1 MLPKIKTIL
10 YATDLGPDAP
20 FVFRYAL
27 ALGRQHQ
34 AAIVA
39 VHGLEPLS
47 RFGQSLIEQ
56 YISHDSSEEIHEKAR
71 NAVKG
76 QLQQRLEQLC
86 TEECNGAADCQN
98 LVSSIRVVE
107 GYPDQ
112 VILEVADDCSADL
125 IIMGAHRHSMVGEV
139 VLGSTARKVLHNAN
153 RPVLVVKIPKS

>member
-1 MLPKIKTIL
+1 MLPEIKTIL

-20 FVFRYAL
+20 LVFRYAL

-47 RFGQSLIEQ
+47 PFGQSLVEQ
-56 YISHDSSEEIHEKAR
+56 YISHDSSEEIHVKAR
-71 NAVKG
+71 DAVKG
-76 QLQQRLEQLC
+76 QLRQRMEQFC
-86 TEECNGAADCQN
+86 AQECDGAADCQA

-112 VILEVADDCSADL
+112 VILDVAKDCSADL
-125 IIMGAHRHSMVGEV
+125 IIMGAHHHTVVGEV
-139 VLGSTARKVLHNAN
+139 VLGSTTRKVLHHAS